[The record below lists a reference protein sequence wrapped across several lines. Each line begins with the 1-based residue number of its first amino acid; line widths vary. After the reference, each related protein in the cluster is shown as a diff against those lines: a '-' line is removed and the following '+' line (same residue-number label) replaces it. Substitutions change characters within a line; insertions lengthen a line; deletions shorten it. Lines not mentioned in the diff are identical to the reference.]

1 MGDVNL
7 GTISAELDL
16 DTSKMNQRVDE
27 VLDAW
32 DRMNKGASEA
42 STGLSGKMITGV
54 NQYQQKLDIIASK
67 LERQRKLIAQLL
79 SLIHI

>member
-54 NQYQQKLDIIASK
+54 NQY
-67 LERQRKLIAQLL
+67 
-79 SLIHI
+79 